1 MNLQVAVQKR
11 TCKSQEEIMIVDSLW
26 LYGFL
31 GVAGFIII
39 YLADH

>member
-1 MNLQVAVQKR
+1 MEFAL
-11 TCKSQEEIMIVDSLW
+11 IVDSIW

-39 YLADH
+39 YLADF

>member
-1 MNLQVAVQKR
+1 VVATQNQTNGQGKLR
-11 TCKSQEEIMIVDSLW
+11 EFALIVDSLW

-39 YLADH
+39 YLADF